1 MQPDPK
7 FDQDVTLFCKK
18 NLSTKTKIVSKE
30 GQSSSVN
37 NKLGQSKVKVDG
49 GRILSIK
56 SKIKMHPLRIYLL
69 KPQLTE
75 VNKNESAYIL
85 Y

>member
-7 FDQDVTLFCKK
+7 FDQDVTLLCKK